1 MRRRQGEF
9 QSETKEK
16 IVAPPR
22 QVEAMD
28 ASDVGSL
35 MRDQTFDK
43 ALAVDLSPSGRF
55 LIKDFYGVG
64 GVPAGRGGAVLSRSH
79 SGKARK

>member
-1 MRRRQGEF
+1 
-9 QSETKEK
+9 
-16 IVAPPR
+16 
-22 QVEAMD
+22 MD
-28 ASDVGSL
+28 ASDVGSW

-79 SGKARK
+79 AARRENEKSPAPSRPVMNV